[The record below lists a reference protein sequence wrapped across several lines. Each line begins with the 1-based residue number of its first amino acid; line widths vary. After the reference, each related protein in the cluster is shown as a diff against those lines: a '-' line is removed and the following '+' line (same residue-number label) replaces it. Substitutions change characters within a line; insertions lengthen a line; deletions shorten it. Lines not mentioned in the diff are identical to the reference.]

1 MSESTSTSSVG
12 TNMKPLRAE
21 SILEIAWRR
30 KGLVVVVLFLTLM
43 AAAVALILIPKRV
56 AAEGKVLLNIPV
68 NGNPEAQKADNKTLV
83 NTQVEIIRSA
93 IVLSTALEAPHVATA
108 DFFQGTMQPIS
119 KLKETLQVEPVP
131 NASVL
136 KIRIATT
143 DPEQSKLIVN
153 SVTKAYVDYVQ
164 SQKKNTAS
172 DSYKRLSDTF
182 IEREQRRRNLGE
194 TLIRLKGETH
204 PFESADG
211 SGASVAEQ
219 RLNQLSDQLVK
230 TQMASAAYKSKLEEV
245 LKPFNMTPD
254 AIDESKLA
262 SATAASAQQLDMLQN
277 NLALLNQQLIEAKR
291 RFVPSHPA
299 VRTLQAQIRDS
310 QLTLAATLL
319 AAYRESTSLEKN
331 QRQVYAEQEKIA
343 QNLGSKLAEV
353 KRIESELAVLDSDI
367 ARLDEKLNQLRLD
380 ESVGFS
386 ASEMESAEIDKE
398 SIVPNTWK
406 TLGIASVVGLVLG
419 LSLALVRE
427 WISPSLGAVHRIA
440 ETVGVPV
447 LGTLPR
453 LVGKTW
459 RQMARVTH
467 DESDTPAAE
476 AFRSIRTS
484 MLFGS
489 GRCGTISVTSPA
501 PKDGK
506 TTLAA
511 NLAISLAQSGKSV
524 VLIDANFREPM
535 LHSVFAMDNAIGF
548 TGVMTGDD
556 LESSLRRTEIEHLDV
571 LTAGPKN
578 TDISEQL
585 NSQQFNDLLRDLNL
599 RYDHVIFD
607 TSSVSGSND
616 ARVIAAS
623 CDQTILVVRGERSN
637 RFAATTARDALLSV
651 GATLMG
657 IVVNDSQ
664 SVAQAYPPAG
674 ERREQQQT
682 PDRSG
687 EIANRLRIGR

>member
-1 MSESTSTSSVG
+1 MSESTNTSSVG

-30 KGLVVVVLFLTLM
+30 KGLVVIVLFLTVM
-43 AAAVALILIPKRV
+43 AAALALILIPKRY
-56 AAEGKVLLNIPV
+56 AAEAKVLVTINKPV
-68 NGNPEAQKADNKTLV
+68 NADAPGSDLKTVL
-83 NTQVEIIRSA
+83 NTQVEIIRSPV
-93 IVLSTALEAPHVATA
+93 VLSTALEAPHVAGA
-108 DFFQGTMQPIS
+108 DFFVGTLQPIN
-119 KLKETLQVEPVP
+119 KLKENLEVEPVAD
-131 NASVL
+131 ASVL

-143 DPEQSKLIVN
+143 DREQSKLIVN
-153 SVTKAYVDYVQ
+153 AVSSSYVDHIK
-164 SQKKNTAS
+164 SQKQNTAM
-172 DSYKRLSDTF
+172 DAFGRLSASRTEKDT
-182 IEREQRRRNLGE
+182 RRLELRKQLITLQGE
-194 TLIRLKGETH
+194 TRQFET
-204 PFESADG
+204 PDG
-211 SGASVAEQ
+211 SGASMAVQ
-219 RLNQLSDQLVK
+219 RLRQLSDQVIK
-230 TQMASAAYKSKLEEV
+230 TQLASAEYKSKLEEA
-245 LKPFNMTPD
+245 LKPFGMTPD
-254 AIDESKLA
+254 KVDESKLA
-262 SATAASAQQLDMLQN
+262 NATAVSAQSLELLQN
-277 NLALLNQQLIEAKR
+277 NLAALNQQLIEAKR
-291 RFVPSHPA
+291 RFVPTHPA
-299 VRTLQAQIRDS
+299 VRTVQAQIKDLQLS
-310 QLTLAATLL
+310 QAATLL
-319 AAYRESTSLEKN
+319 AAFRESTNLERN
-331 QRQVYAEQEKIA
+331 QRELLLEQEKIV
-343 QNLGSKLAEV
+343 QNLGAKIAEA
-353 KRIESELAVLDSDI
+353 ESLQGQLTVLDRDI
-367 ARLDEKLNQLRLD
+367 TMLDEKLSQLMLN
-380 ESVGFS
+380 ESVGYS
-386 ASEMESAEIDKE
+386 ASELATAAIDE
-398 SIVPNTWK
+398 NSVVPNTWR
-406 TLGIASVVGLVLG
+406 TLGVSAIVGLVLG

-427 WISPSLGAVHRIA
+427 WVSPSLGAVHRIA

-453 LVGKTW
+453 LIGKTG
-459 RQMARVTH
+459 RQMARLTH

-476 AFRSIRTS
+476 SFRSIRTS
-484 MLFGS
+484 MLFGA
-489 GRCGTISVTSPA
+489 GRCGTIAVTSPA

-511 NLAISLAQSGKSV
+511 NVAISLAQSGKSV

-535 LHSVFAMDNAIGF
+535 LQDVFGMDNGIGF

-578 TDISEQL
+578 ADISEQL
-585 NSQQFNDLLRDLNL
+585 NSQQFVDLLRDLNL

-674 ERREQQQT
+674 ERREQGPTQ
-682 PDRSG
+682 DRMS
-687 EIANRLRIGR
+687 EIANRLRISR